1 MTNKDIEEM
10 KRNIDELVEGLKKQE
25 DENARLKATVKSQRE
40 KIDSLLK
47 ELEEERGK
55 TITIGDGTISMRA
68 DMWDIANENRKLKSE
83 NNELRKRLEKLE
95 SDICGTSPC
104 IVSEFHLFEGES
116 WIKASTYDDVLLR
129 LKNANKRITDLEQD
143 ILNKSTDELK
153 QVEKLSSENKSL
165 KDENKALKQR
175 IKDLEDIGNNY
186 EPQFAPDDDISAF
199 NYECV
204 KQWTIEMG
212 CKRKIQELRDQH
224 QQDCIRYNDMQTAY
238 LVTLDEL
245 ARLREQFGAGK

>member
-1 MTNKDIEEM
+1 MSSDVKLAHITMIFLGYVLIRNQRIEQILRIMRINVTVGRVWRTIMTNKDIEEM

-25 DENARLKATVKSQRE
+25 DENARLKATVKSQRD

-47 ELEEERGK
+47 ELEEEKGK
-55 TITIGDGTISMRA
+55 TITISDSAITMRA
-68 DMWDIANENRKLKSE
+68 DMWEALNEN
-83 NNELRKRLEKLE
+83 
-95 SDICGTSPC
+95 
-104 IVSEFHLFEGES
+104 
-116 WIKASTYDDVLLR
+116 KA
-129 LKNANKRITDLEQD
+129 
-143 ILNKSTDELK
+143 
-153 QVEKLSSENKSL
+153 L
-165 KDENKALKQR
+165 KDENTTLKQR

-199 NYECV
+199 NFECV
-204 KQWTIEMG
+204 KQWTTEMG

-224 QQDCIRYNDMQTAY
+224 QQDCIRYNDMRTAY